1 MGKLYGSLS
10 EPALPTY
17 KTSAALL
24 ERKKGS
30 GMALIGWTA
39 ARTLLIAPP
48 LMLFGIPAWQAFA
61 GATAASVLISL
72 FTVLRIFNAN
82 SSGLGSPRV
91 RRRRAR
97 A

>member
-1 MGKLYGSLS
+1 MARLFGAASDT
-10 EPALPTY
+10 ALPTY

-30 GMALIGWTA
+30 GIALVGWTV
-39 ARTLLIAPP
+39 ARTLMIAPP
-48 LMLFGIPAWQAFA
+48 MMLFGVPAWQAWA

-82 SSGLGSPRV
+82 QTGLGRPRLA
-91 RRRRAR
+91 RAR
-97 A
+97 AR